1 MRLKN
6 GQHLWSSMVST
17 YWCSH
22 QLNPRLQRQTAWTCL
37 WKLLPWPRNASP
49 TPNQNQTGT
58 QKLPGSACSA
68 VKRSAGFISKS
79 FLMSC
84 LASSDTCVVTY
95 SAWVWLCLAARWG
108 KKHLEKNLK
117 REMSDTIWH
126 HHFIYFQLATHS
138 RIAVARMRLM
148 PVLLWKG
155 EMSPDTGHGTFVA
168 GHEGL
173 HRSRLR
179 TMARTCGSVSA
190 KKGG

>member
-1 MRLKN
+1 
-6 GQHLWSSMVST
+6 MVST

-22 QLNPRLQRQTAWTCL
+22 QLNPRLQRQTTWTCL
-37 WKLLPWPRNASP
+37 WKFLPWPRNASP

-84 LASSDTCVVTY
+84 LASSDTWKGDIFGL
-95 SAWVWLCLAARWG
+95 SLAMFGCTMG
-108 KKHLEKNLK
+108 KKHLGKNLK
-117 REMSDTIWH
+117 CEMSDTIWH